1 MDPKPEKTSQDM
13 GEAFPGRD
21 GFDYKHLYFQLLR
34 DSPAVQQFIYQESII
49 QMIDI
54 PFLFLE

>member
-1 MDPKPEKTSQDM
+1 M

-21 GFDYKHLYFQLLR
+21 GFHDKHLYFQLLR
-34 DSPAVQQFIYQESII
+34 DSPAVQEFIYQESIMGDCFK
-49 QMIDI
+49 MIDI